1 MLGERQMTV
10 TVYGRSC
17 SSTRKA
23 KQWLRE
29 NGIPFVDR
37 NITQDPITIGE
48 LHTILRIT
56 EDGTDEIMAVKSQTY
71 KEMNANLEELSL
83 QELIQYINKYPKL
96 LKSPIIVDEKRLQAG
111 YSEDIRQFLPRKT
124 RLKWRMNHLDFNRL
138 GDVPN

>member
-1 MLGERQMTV
+1 MTV

-23 KQWLRE
+23 KQWLKE
-29 NGIPFVDR
+29 NGIPYVER

-48 LHTILRIT
+48 LHSILRIT
-56 EDGTDEIMAVKSQTY
+56 ENGTDEIMAVKSQTY
-71 KEMNANLEELSL
+71 QDMNANLEDLSL
-83 QELIQYINKYPKL
+83 HELIEYINKYPKL

-124 RLKWRMNHLDFNRL
+124 RLKWRMNHLAFNRL
-138 GDVPN
+138 GDVTN